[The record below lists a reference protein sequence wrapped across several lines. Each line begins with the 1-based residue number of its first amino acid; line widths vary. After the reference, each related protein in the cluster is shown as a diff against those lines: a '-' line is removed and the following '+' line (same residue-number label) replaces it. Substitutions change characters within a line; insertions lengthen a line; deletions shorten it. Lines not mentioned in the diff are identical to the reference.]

1 MGGGG
6 SMCFV
11 ICSERQSHRG
21 DKRRRDHVNAA
32 YCDLEYQYQ
41 HQ

>member
-11 ICSERQSHRG
+11 ICGERQSHRG
-21 DKRRRDHVNAA
+21 DKRRRDHVI
-32 YCDLEYQYQ
+32 
-41 HQ
+41 

>member
-1 MGGGG
+1 MRGGG

-11 ICSERQSHRG
+11 ICGERQSHRG
-21 DKRRRDHVNAA
+21 DKRDDVTAV
-32 YCDLEYQYQ
+32 YCNLEYQYQ